1 MNYRLLLMIAL
12 VLGAFQVQAIDH
24 DTDNRFYDKSTEH
37 FTATVGKL
45 ATRVGYIHFAD
56 ASIPP
61 SPDPVMMSFGIAA
74 NLTDAVP
81 NDGTY
86 TYEIEGADA
95 SMFGAMI
102 TSMSSQE
109 NGCTVRIIYHPT
121 QVGTHTARLNVYCET
136 AGAPLTY
143 INLSGEA
150 IARPGDLDGDGK
162 LGVNDVSSLID
173 MILSVE

>member
-1 MNYRLLLMIAL
+1 MA
-12 VLGAFQVQAIDH
+12 AFQVQAIDH

-37 FTATVGKL
+37 FSATVGQL
-45 ATRVGYIHFAD
+45 ATRIGYIHFAD

-61 SPDPVMMSFGIAA
+61 SPDPVLRSYDIVDQMTDGI
-74 NLTDAVP
+74 P

-86 TYEIEGADA
+86 YYEIEGADA

-102 TSMSSQE
+102 TSMSSTE
-109 NGCTVRIIYHPT
+109 NGCTVRITYHPT
-121 QVGTHTARLNVYCET
+121 QVGSHTARLNVYCET

-150 IARPGDLDGDGK
+150 MPQPGDIDGDGK
-162 LGVNDVSSLID
+162 LGISDVSSLID
-173 MILSVE
+173 MILSAE

>member
-37 FTATVGKL
+37 FSATVGML
-45 ATRVGYIHFAD
+45 STRIGYIHFAD

-61 SPDPVMMSFGIAA
+61 SPDPVLRSYDIVDH
-74 NLTDAVP
+74 LTDAIP

-86 TYEIEGADA
+86 TYEIEGDDA

-102 TSMSSQE
+102 TSMSSME
-109 NGCTVRIIYHPT
+109 NGCTVRIFYHPT

-150 IARPGDLDGDGK
+150 VPRPGDIDGDGMV
-162 LGVNDVSSLID
+162 GISDVSSLID
-173 MILSVE
+173 MLLTVE